1 MVRSNKKCKPFFT
14 RTKARSAPIER
25 VVLPGKLHGNPF
37 NFSSLRRICHVSDHQ
52 EHTGSSRRSSLE
64 LDLKMPPMH
73 WRSFVL
79 ALAAHLACGLPAAG
93 APAMNPMP
101 QIAVQEFEA
110 PQPVR
115 WRHRWSRDYDAS
127 GWRGTANLT
136 PVLPAELYGLLD
148 NLNRDARRRQG
159 WLDPP
164 PPQ

>member
-101 QIAVQEFEA
+101 QT
-110 PQPVR
+110 PCKN
-115 WRHRWSRDYDAS
+115 SR
-127 GWRGTANLT
+127 R
-136 PVLPAELYGLLD
+136 
-148 NLNRDARRRQG
+148 LNRLDGGIAGPETTMRAAGAALRMRRPCCLPNFTACSITSIG
-159 WLDPP
+159 MCGAAEAG
-164 PPQ
+164 